1 MLRAS
6 WATNDALLSTFE
18 KQLAETSYAVPD
30 TYGRQY
36 AGVTEGSKKVMRVT
50 FFCDQEVPWHR
61 EFDRTTDGEP
71 CLLRAVYFVDA
82 QKIAPLWYAGP
93 GGPTTPERDR

>member
-1 MLRAS
+1 
-6 WATNDALLSTFE
+6 
-18 KQLAETSYAVPD
+18 VPD